1 MLHKREALCFND
13 KDEEMFIRGKL
24 LGFCL
29 ILYISF
35 MNGGTQQRRKK
46 TVTKTYNAIVLRSVK
61 CFFLVVTSSVTI

>member
-29 ILYISF
+29 ILYMSF
-35 MNGGTQQRRKK
+35 MNAETQQRRKK
-46 TVTKTYNAIVLRSVK
+46 QSLRPTMQLFSG
-61 CFFLVVTSSVTI
+61 L